1 MGYQSESFN
10 KPYEPKP
17 NTGSLFVNKEKLQPL
32 SPDYQGTIL
41 LDMSTVKVKDGMATI
56 KIGGWKK
63 VAKSGMTYL
72 SLSVDT
78 WQPDPNYKKQEQ
90 PRQRAASIADA
101 DDDIPF

>member
-1 MGYQSESFN
+1 
-10 KPYEPKP
+10 
-17 NTGSLFVNKEKLQPL
+17 
-32 SPDYQGTIL
+32 
-41 LDMSTVKVKDGMATI
+41 MATI